1 MQPSAERHVYSDMWN
16 VRSAVRGS
24 SWLVASALTVAIATV
39 ITVYHERPHT
49 KRIDPND
56 SFVRESTRDLR
67 EKLADLYMS
76 QNNLAAA
83 SAIYQELMTTSPSS
97 NHVCLWQYNVA
108 HARYWMTGASDA
120 TVTEI
125 ENLVRLSRKNLLPTE
140 LRTECHDNAAG
151 IAGDLARA
159 FHTEAAKTRS
169 VETLGY
175 SERLYKSYLEAF
187 PDAADWAQTQYFYAE
202 LLWSRAETVA
212 RTQAWQDTATAFT
225 EVVKTG
231 RVDAKLMRES
241 AYAAVLGWNNAL
253 DVTPD
258 PQPIT
263 KTRDVLPIPDT
274 TRKLLAA
281 IDAYIAVI
289 HDANDDD
296 VIGVKFIA
304 ANTYRHYN
312 HFAEAIALCHDILA
326 DHLEHE
332 NAEYAAT
339 LLVGMLDA
347 LGRYDEMDATID
359 ALVANPV
366 FLGGKSDPW
375 LVALRDAGLLDHFR

>member
-1 MQPSAERHVYSDMWN
+1 MWN

-24 SWLVASALTVAIATV
+24 SWLVAAVSAFAVAVATV
-39 ITVYHERPHT
+39 IVAHHAKPPKHR
-49 KRIDPND
+49 ND
-56 SFVRESTRDLR
+56 SFVRAYTQDLR

-76 QNNLAAA
+76 QGKYGD
-83 SAIYQELMTTSPSS
+83 AITVYQELRTTSPNS
-97 NHVCLWQYNVA
+97 NHVCTWQYNVA
-108 HARYWMTGASDA
+108 HARYWTAGANNAA

-125 ENLVRLSRKNLLPTE
+125 EKLVALSRTNALPSAWRE
-140 LRTECHDNAAG
+140 ECHDNAAG
-151 IAGDLARA
+151 MAGDLARA
-159 FHTEAAKTRS
+159 FHSEAAKTKS
-169 VETLGY
+169 AETLGY
-175 SERLYKSYLEAF
+175 AERLYKIYLDAF

-202 LLWSRAETVA
+202 LLWSRAETEA
-212 RTQAWQDTATAFT
+212 SSRGWQTTANAFT

-231 RVDAKLMRES
+231 RVDAKLMREA

-253 DVTPD
+253 DATPD
-258 PQPIT
+258 SEPPVT
-263 KTRDVLPIPDT
+263 KTHDVAPIPDT

-289 HDANDDD
+289 QDPNDDD

-312 HFAEAIALCHDILA
+312 HFDEAIALCEDILA
-326 DHLEHE
+326 HHLEHV

-339 LLVGMLDA
+339 LLVGMLDT
-347 LGRYDEMDATID
+347 LGRHDEMLATID
-359 ALVANPV
+359 ALIANPK

-375 LVALRDAGLLDHFR
+375 LVALRDSGISLR